1 MDLST
6 AIGRLVV
13 IAAVLKRGP
22 RYGFNTTSPMP
33 LALLDRPAESGA
45 VATPHTVGIGVRA
58 GLVAPT
64 SRMYPA
70 TVQAMV
76 EPLRYAL

>member
-33 LALLDRPAESGA
+33 LALLDRQGQLQHLTLSALECA
-45 VATPHTVGIGVRA
+45 RA
-58 GLVAPT
+58 
-64 SRMYPA
+64 S
-70 TVQAMV
+70 
-76 EPLRYAL
+76 